1 MAAGNHSWF
10 LIDEFMPF
18 SYNYKMP
25 VLKVA
30 KKMEKKSLER
40 QRFDD
45 RKSAAD
51 RFQENKHTAERPLLN
66 SSNHLAPVEKRPER
80 REKARDADPDNRL
93 LSN

>member
-1 MAAGNHSWF
+1 M
-10 LIDEFMPF
+10 IDEFMPF
-18 SYNYKMP
+18 AYNYKMP

-51 RFQENKHTAERPLLN
+51 RFQENKHTADRPLLN
-66 SSNHLAPVEKRPER
+66 NNNQAPAEKRQER
-80 REKARDADPDNRL
+80 REKPKDATDPDNRL